1 MLVTIEQLMDEYG
14 LSMNDIRWYLCSQ
27 ITYGILELTKTP
39 DEITAYFWSGK
50 LEVDL
55 YNIEE
60 RYIADLQ
67 EELEKSIK
75 TEAEIR
81 DIFSTVIARRDNKIK
96 YM

>member
-1 MLVTIEQLMDEYG
+1 MTVEQLMDEYG

-27 ITYGILELTKTP
+27 ITFGILELTKTP
-39 DEITAYFWSGK
+39 DDITSYLWSGK
-50 LEVDL
+50 LEADL

-60 RYIADLQ
+60 KFIAALK
-67 EELEKSIK
+67 EEMEKEIK

-81 DIFSTVIARRDNKIK
+81 DIFSSAVARRDNKIK